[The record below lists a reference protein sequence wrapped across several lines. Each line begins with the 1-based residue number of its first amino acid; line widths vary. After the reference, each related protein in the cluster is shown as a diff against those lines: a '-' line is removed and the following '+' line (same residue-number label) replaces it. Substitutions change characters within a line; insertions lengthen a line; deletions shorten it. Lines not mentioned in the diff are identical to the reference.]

1 MDALVKQYDIAVPS
15 EGINLYGGAPAEIDL
30 SSYITPL
37 LSDLKRYY
45 VLLVGELSG
54 NVFNCVIPLQMNN
67 KGNQVPIQSI
77 HEDVNSTLGEP
88 HHDMVYNTG
97 VLRYSWNG
105 ATSKVSVA
113 AYGCAR
119 LVQSLDTFQ
128 FTKTDPSTIRVFSVT
143 LFKF

>member
-1 MDALVKQYDIAVPS
+1 MGGLVKKYDISLPS
-15 EGINLYGGAPAEIDL
+15 GGLNLYGGAPAEIDL
-30 SSYITPL
+30 SSYITT
-37 LSDLKRYY
+37 STYMSYY
-45 VLLVGELSG
+45 VYLVGELSG
-54 NVFNCVIPLQMNN
+54 NVFNCVIPLLMNSV
-67 KGNQVPIQSI
+67 GNQVPIQSI

-97 VLRYSWNG
+97 VLRYSLEG
-105 ATSKVSVA
+105 TGKLQVA

-128 FTKTDPSTIRVFSVT
+128 FTKTDPNTIRVFSAT

>member
-1 MDALVKQYDIAVPS
+1 MDGLVKKYDITVPP
-15 EGINLYGGAPAEIDL
+15 EGINLWGGAPAEIDL
-30 SSYITPL
+30 SSYITT
-37 LSDLKRYY
+37 STYMQYY
-45 VLLVGELSG
+45 VYLVGELSG
-54 NVFNCVIPLQMNN
+54 NVFNCVIPLLMNSR
-67 KGNQVPIQSI
+67 GNQVPIQSI

-97 VLRYSWNG
+97 VLRYSIEG
-105 ATSKVSVA
+105 TGKLQVS

-128 FTKTDPSTIRVFSVT
+128 FSKTDPSTIRVFSVT

>member
-1 MDALVKQYDIAVPS
+1 MSGLVKKYDIAVPP
-15 EGINLYGGAPAEIDL
+15 EGINLWGGAPAEINL
-30 SSYITPL
+30 ISYIQTI
-37 LSDLKRYY
+37 DDYMHCY

-88 HHDMVYNTG
+88 YHDMVYNSG
-97 VLRYSWNG
+97 VLRYSWDN
-105 ATSKVSVA
+105 ATSKLSVS

-128 FTKTDPSTIRVFSVT
+128 FSKTDPSTIRVFSVT